1 MNAMDRPQTAPNFR
15 VARNLIGETWRE
27 AVSGKTMPMIEP
39 SSGSAFAEI
48 AASDAAD
55 IDLAVKAAR
64 HAFDDGA
71 WGKLAAFERGRLLMK
86 LSQALLDH
94 TDELAAIEAQD
105 CGKPMK
111 QARADVTATAR
122 YFEFYGGAADK
133 LHGETIPYLSGMT
146 VLGLREPLGVT
157 AHIVPWNYPMQIFGR
172 SVGAGL
178 AAGNATVVKPAE
190 DACLSLLRI
199 GELALEVGFP
209 AGALNIVTGT
219 GEAAGGALTAH
230 PMIDFISFTG
240 SPEVGTLVQKAAAE
254 NHVGVT
260 LELGGKS
267 PQIVFA
273 DADLDA
279 VLPFAVN
286 AIVQNAGQ
294 TCSACSRL
302 LVEKSI
308 YPAFLERL
316 AAAFSK
322 LRVGTHEAD
331 LDCGPLISRKQKGRV
346 ERYLAEAEAAK
357 LPILARGTLAEGSPE
372 GGFFVPPTLIGDVP
386 PDMRLA
392 REEIFGPVLAAIPFE
407 DEAEAIKL
415 ANSTDYGLVAAL
427 WTRDGAR
434 QMRMARALRCGQ
446 VFVNGFGAGGG
457 IELPFGGV
465 KKSGHGRE
473 KGFEA
478 LYDFTALK
486 TIVLK
491 HG

>member
-1 MNAMDRPQTAPNFR
+1 MNGF
-15 VARNLIGETWRE
+15 NLIGAEWRP
-27 AVSGKTMPMIEP
+27 ALSGKTLPMVEP
-39 SSGSAFAEI
+39 STGAVFATI
-48 AASDAAD
+48 PASDAPD
-55 IDLAVKAAR
+55 IDLAVCVAR
-64 HAFDDGA
+64 AAFDTGP
-71 WGKLAAFERGRLLMK
+71 WGRMPAFERGRLLMK
-86 LSQALLDH
+86 LS
-94 TDELAAIEAQD
+94 AAILAQAETLAELEARD

-111 QARADVTATAR
+111 QARADVVATAR

-133 LHGETIPYLSGMT
+133 LHGDTIPYLEGMT
-146 VLGLREPLGVT
+146 VLALREALGVT

-172 SVGAGL
+172 SVGASL
-178 AAGNATVVKPAE
+178 AAGNACVVKPAE
-190 DACLSLLRI
+190 DACLSVLKI
-199 GELALEVGFP
+199 GALALEVGFP
-209 AGALNIVTGT
+209 PGALNIVTGT
-219 GEAAGGALTAH
+219 GEAAGAALTAH
-230 PMIDFISFTG
+230 PAIDFISFTG
-240 SPEVGTLVQKAAAE
+240 SPEVGTLVQQAAAK

-273 DADLDA
+273 DADLES
-279 VLPFAVN
+279 VLPFAIN

-302 LVEKSI
+302 LVEKPI
-308 YPAFLERL
+308 YDSFMDRL
-316 AAAFSK
+316 AAAFSA
-322 LRVGTHEAD
+322 LRVGPHGAD
-331 LDCGPLISRKQKGRV
+331 LDCGPLISARQKGRV
-346 ERYLAEAEAAK
+346 EGFLGEAAAAN
-357 LPILARGTLAEGSPE
+357 LPVLARGTVIPE
-372 GGFFVPPTLIGDVP
+372 APASGFFVPPTLIGNVP
-386 PDMRLA
+386 PEMRLA
-392 REEIFGPVLAAIPFE
+392 REEIFGPVLSAIPFA
-407 DEAEAIKL
+407 DEAEALRL
-415 ANSTDYGLVAAL
+415 ANATEYGLVAAL

-478 LYDFTALK
+478 LYEFTAVK

>member
-1 MNAMDRPQTAPNFR
+1 MNAIDRG
-15 VARNLIGETWRE
+15 ARIGKYQNLIGETWQA
-27 AVSGKTMPMIEP
+27 AVSGKTIPMVDP
-39 SSGSAFAEI
+39 STGTIFAEI
-48 AASDAAD
+48 AASGRED
-55 IDLAVKAAR
+55 IDLAVRAAR
-64 HAFDDGA
+64 HAFDEGA

-86 LSQALLDH
+86 LAMAVLDH
-94 TDELAAIEAQD
+94 AEELAQLEARD
-105 CGKPMK
+105 CGKPLK

-133 LHGETIPYLSGMT
+133 LHGETIPYLAGMT
-146 VLGLREPLGVT
+146 VIGLREPLGVT
-157 AHIVPWNYPMQIFGR
+157 AHIIPWNYPMQIFGR
-172 SVGAGL
+172 SVGASL
-178 AAGNATVVKPAE
+178 AAGNACVVKPAE
-190 DACLSLLRI
+190 DACLSLVRI
-199 GELALEVGFP
+199 AELALEVGFP
-209 AGALNIVTGT
+209 PGALNLVTGT
-219 GEAAGGALTAH
+219 GEAAGAALTAH
-230 PMIDFISFTG
+230 PAIDFISFTG
-240 SPEVGTLVQKAAAE
+240 SPEVGTMVQEAAAK

-302 LVEKSI
+302 LIERSI
-308 YPAFLERL
+308 YDRFMDRL
-316 AAAFSK
+316 AGAFSA
-322 LRVGTHEAD
+322 LRVGAAEAD
-331 LDCGPLISRKQKGRV
+331 LDCGPLISARQKNRV
-346 ERYLAEAEAAK
+346 EAFLGEADAAK
-357 LPILARGTLAEGSPE
+357 LPILARGTIVEGSADT
-372 GGFFVPPTLIGDVP
+372 GFFVAPTLIGNVP
-386 PDMRLA
+386 PEMRLA
-392 REEIFGPVLAAIPFE
+392 REEIFGPVLSAIPFA
-407 DEAEAIKL
+407 DEADALKL
-415 ANSTDYGLVAAL
+415 ANGTDFGLVAAL

-434 QMRMARALRCGQ
+434 QMRLARALRCGQ

-478 LYDFTALK
+478 LYEFTAMK